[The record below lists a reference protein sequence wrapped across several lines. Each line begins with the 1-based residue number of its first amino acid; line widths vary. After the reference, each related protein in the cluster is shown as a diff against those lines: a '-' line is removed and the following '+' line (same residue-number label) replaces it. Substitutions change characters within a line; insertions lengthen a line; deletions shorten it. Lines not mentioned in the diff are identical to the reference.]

1 MFDSEEDLS
10 STSDSSSSNSSS
22 QNGVKQPLSPREF
35 WKEKAGKWDQKVSAS
50 IQQSSKKREVAQCAK
65 KVVSDSPGL
74 VDFAIGLV
82 NSVLNLPDWQVKY
95 FEEFNWQ
102 KNCEINSAHQ
112 KILGATWND
121 VWARM
126 ASCKNDFLCTLRHIP
141 QLEVTDK
148 ILLQVA
154 HPPIKYSITFFQLE
168 NQPHLLKSR
177 KLCK

>member
-1 MFDSEEDLS
+1 MVWNNPCHQESF
-10 STSDSSSSNSSS
+10 
-22 QNGVKQPLSPREF
+22 
-35 WKEKAGKWDQKVSAS
+35 GKRKPVSGTRRFLLVF
-50 IQQSSKKREVAQCAK
+50 QQSSWKREAAQRAK
-65 KVVSDSPGL
+65 KVVSDSPGV

-95 FEEFNWQ
+95 FEEFNLQ

-112 KILGATWND
+112 KILGACWND
-121 VWARM
+121 VWAWM

>member
-1 MFDSEEDLS
+1 MVWNNPCHQESF
-10 STSDSSSSNSSS
+10 
-22 QNGVKQPLSPREF
+22 
-35 WKEKAGKWDQKVSAS
+35 GKRKPVSGTRRFLPVF
-50 IQQSSKKREVAQCAK
+50 QQSSKKREVAQCAK
-65 KVVSDSPGL
+65 KVVSDSLGL

-82 NSVLNLPDWQVKY
+82 NSVLNLPDGQVAF
-95 FEEFNWQ
+95 FEEFNLQ

-141 QLEVTDK
+141 QFEVTDK
-148 ILLQVA
+148 ILLQVT